1 MEQRKKFV
9 IKKAT
14 ISNVKEIHELISK
27 YSKQGLMLYR
37 PSIEIESKIRDYFV
51 CDIKGRVIGCVA
63 LRIWNKRS
71 SEIYA
76 LAVGIKHTGKGIG
89 AKLIRSCIADAKKLD
104 IPSVFALTSKPSLF
118 KKLGFK
124 KLNINELPKVIFTE
138 KIINIEK
145 AYGLKAHKIGQRGK

>member
-14 ISNVKEIHELISK
+14 ISNVKEIHKLISE

-37 PSIEIESKIRDYFV
+37 PFVEIESKIRDYFI
-51 CDIKGRVIGCVA
+51 CEIKGRVIGCVA
-63 LRIWNKRS
+63 LRIWNRKS

-89 AKLIRSCIADAKKLD
+89 AKLVRNCIADVKKMNV
-104 IPSVFALTSKPSLF
+104 PFVFVLTSKPSLF
-118 KKLGFK
+118 EKLGFK

-138 KIINIEK
+138 RTINIEK
-145 AYGLKAHKIGQRGK
+145 AYGLKIGQRGK